1 MRQGIAIVF
10 TLWHIIG
17 MWLARKAIFRLIAIL
32 RETTKVLLLPPTVV
46 HGSHPPLTPRRT
58 FHFPHASLSPLPPPL
73 SLHFPLAARLTPPPP
88 SRLQVYKQMTLILV
102 WPIFSIIGES
112 IVFISGMLMFY
123 FMVRAS
129 K

>member
-1 MRQGIAIVF
+1 
-10 TLWHIIG
+10 

-32 RETTKVLLLPPTVV
+32 RETTKVLLLPPTVM

-73 SLHFPLAARLTPPPP
+73 SLHFPFAARLTPTSALAPVSP
-88 SRLQVYKQMTLILV
+88 LQVYKQMTLILV